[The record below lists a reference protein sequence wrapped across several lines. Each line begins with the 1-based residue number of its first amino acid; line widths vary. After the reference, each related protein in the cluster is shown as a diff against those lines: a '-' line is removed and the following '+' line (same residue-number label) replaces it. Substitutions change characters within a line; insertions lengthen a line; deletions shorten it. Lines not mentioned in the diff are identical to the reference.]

1 MAGIAPPGWT
11 MTTLSTRQTA
21 FLVLLFVI
29 TSFSLI
35 TLDNRTALEPLKA
48 ALHDVL
54 TPISRGFAR
63 IAEGPGGTSEAER
76 ELAQVSAERDALKA
90 ENIRLQAEA
99 SEIDELRAQ
108 VDVRNKNPELD
119 LLTARVINRDPAAIE
134 KFVTID
140 KGSEDGVRVG
150 MVVVDPQFYLGQVTE
165 VGENT
170 AKIMLIIDV
179 SQRVG
184 ARLLDSRADG
194 IIAGRWQM
202 GGRLELLHVSRDI
215 APEQGEA
222 VITSDITSSQT
233 ALVPPNL
240 LIGYVGGD
248 AILDR
253 QNDTLVIPVIPAADF
268 EDLDVVTVIL
278 SNED

>member
-1 MAGIAPPGWT
+1 

-21 FLVLLFVI
+21 LLVFLFVI

-35 TLDNRTALEPLKA
+35 TLDNRATLEPLKA
-48 ALHDVL
+48 GLQDVL
-54 TPISRGFAR
+54 TPISRAFTRLAK
-63 IAEGPGGTSEAER
+63 GPGGTSESER
-76 ELAQVSAERDALKA
+76 ALARVESERDALKA

-99 SEIDELRAQ
+99 AEVEELRAQ
-108 VDVRNKNPELD
+108 ADVKNKYPELE
-119 LLTARVINRDPAAIE
+119 LLTARVINRDPAALE

-140 KGSEDGVRVG
+140 KGREDGVRVG

-165 VGENT
+165 VGDET

-184 ARLLDSRADG
+184 ARLLDSNADG
-194 IIAGRWQM
+194 IVAGRWQT

-215 APEQGEA
+215 IPEQGEA
-222 VITSDITSSQT
+222 VITSDIVSSQT
-233 ALVPPNL
+233 AQVPPNL

-248 AILDR
+248 AVLDR
-253 QNDTLVIPVIPAADF
+253 QNDTFVIPVIPAADF

>member
-1 MAGIAPPGWT
+1 

-35 TLDNRTALEPLKA
+35 TLDNRAALEPLKA
-48 ALHDVL
+48 GLHDIL
-54 TPISRGFAR
+54 TPISRGFDR
-63 IAEGPGGTSEAER
+63 LAEGPGGSTESERA
-76 ELAQVSAERDALKA
+76 LAQVEAERDALQA

-99 SEIDELRAQ
+99 AEVEDLRAQ
-108 VDVRNKNPELD
+108 AGVKNKYPKLD
-119 LLTARVINRDPAAIE
+119 LLSARVINRDPAAIE

-140 KGSEDGVRVG
+140 KGREDGVRVG

-165 VGENT
+165 VSAGT

-184 ARLLDSRADG
+184 ARLLNSKADG
-194 IIAGRWQM
+194 IVAGRWQM
-202 GGRLELLHVSRDI
+202 GGRLELLHVNRDVV
-215 APEQGEA
+215 PEQGEA
-222 VITSDITSSQT
+222 VITSDISSSQT

-248 AILDR
+248 AVLDR
-253 QNDTLVIPVIPAADF
+253 QNDTLVIPVLPAADF
-268 EDLDVVTVIL
+268 EDLDVVTIIL
-278 SNED
+278 ANED